1 MNPIT
6 RQIAAAI
13 RANDFSTYQHER
25 YPAIQE
31 ARVFS
36 KTRRTIL
43 ALTTHQHFPSE
54 ILYRIKSIIFA
65 QQFAFRYPPD
75 IVNFS
80 GLGS

>member
-6 RQIAAAI
+6 RRITAAI
-13 RANDFSTYQHER
+13 RANDFSAYQRER

-43 ALTTHQHFPSE
+43 TLTIHQHLPSE
-54 ILYRIKSIIFA
+54 ISNCIKRIIFA

-75 IVNFS
+75 IVDFP